1 LQPKNVLTDEDWE
14 GGLLWPE
21 HDPALGRLLR
31 LVKDAA
37 IEHRLAALGREQRL
51 LTLDPGFLQD
61 PSSSTTMLCRSM
73 VWASR
78 LLGTKVPALYVY
90 PSVPGELGATPQRE
104 VTVLASR
111 ALGSGFTLSE
121 LAFLWARQLT
131 SLRGEHLLL
140 LFYPTVGQ
148 LAELVTAAFVA
159 RDFTPRR
166 ADFFDANV
174 SALADAIRQRLGAEG
189 LEQLGKVTDEVGTSE
204 AGSRMVR
211 WARGIE
217 LVSARVALLA
227 VGEISLA
234 ADLTRRFPVGGQ
246 TTPEDQ
252 RRDLLAFSLSEEY
265 FELRRRLGVAV
276 EKF

>member
-1 LQPKNVLTDEDWE
+1 
-14 GGLLWPE
+14 
-21 HDPALGRLLR
+21 
-31 LVKDAA
+31 
-37 IEHRLAALGREQRL
+37 
-51 LTLDPGFLQD
+51 LDPGFLQD
-61 PSSSTTMLCRSM
+61 PNGTTMLCRSM
-73 VWASR
+73 MWASR
-78 LLGTKVPALYVY
+78 LLGMPVPALYVY
-90 PSVPGELGATPQRE
+90 PSVPGELGATPARE
-104 VTVLASR
+104 LTVLASR

-121 LAFLWARQLT
+121 LAFLWARHLT
-131 SLRGEHLLL
+131 SHRGEHFLL

-174 SALADAIRQRLGAEG
+174 SSLADAIRHHVDEAG
-189 LEQLGKVTDEVGTSE
+189 LEELGRVADEVGTSE
-204 AGSRMVR
+204 AGSRMMR
-211 WARGIE
+211 WARGVE

-227 VGEISLA
+227 VGEVSVA
-234 ADLTRRFPVGGQ
+234 GELTRRFPVGSQ
-246 TTPEDQ
+246 TTPEEQ